1 MRERK
6 EKKNQT
12 ESYSNYINIS
22 GYCSNIVYAQYYRWT
37 DVGKV

>member
-12 ESYSNYINIS
+12 ESYNNYVNIS
-22 GYCSNIVYAQYYRWT
+22 GSCSNIVYAQYYRWT